1 MENKKVAIVGSGLI
15 GRSWAMLFCGAG
27 YNVHMYDISKEL
39 VSKALEDIG
48 HQLRELEASKMLRG
62 NLSPVEQLALIKG
75 ADTLQ
80 DCIEGAFYIQEC
92 VPENLELK
100 IKIFNDID
108 QFAGDDAIIASST
121 SCILPSAFR
130 NTETPQPSDC
140 GSSSES
146 SLLCSIGGT
155 CSSSVDVFR
164 GC

>member
-1 MENKKVAIVGSGLI
+1 
-15 GRSWAMLFCGAG
+15 MLFCGAG

-80 DCIEGAFYIQEC
+80 EC

-121 SCILPSAFR
+121 SCILPSAFS
-130 NTETPQPSDC
+130 ETLKHRSQVIVAHPVC
-140 GSSSES
+140 KIVTYVC
-146 SLLCSIGGT
+146 LAL
-155 CSSSVDVFR
+155 
-164 GC
+164 